1 MLGMRL
7 NLTILWS
14 RSTPARPRGCWG
26 VGVLLLVCLALA
38 GGVFGATVD
47 ARLDRES
54 VSVGE
59 AVALSIT
66 VHGGSPEA
74 GPGLPALPNATWGD
88 ARQSSSFSAVNGV
101 ATSSITF
108 SYDLTPTQPG
118 DIIIPS
124 IQVRVQG
131 QVLATAPLRLRVAKA
146 GEAVAGGPGGAIPAA
161 FVRLAPSKTQV
172 YLGEMFTFDVL
183 FYRTEGDPLQF
194 GEIPAEGFTVG
205 KLQQN
210 KTRTMV
216 QNRPYYVDIFRF
228 PASANKTGPLTLG
241 PVTLLVQVPDPNAN
255 QRQDFFGSFFG
266 RPMRRLNLAATATN
280 IAVRPLPTQN
290 VPPGFSGAVGVFNLN
305 VSAGPTTVAV
315 GDPVTVKVQ
324 IAGRGQLEG
333 LTLPP
338 QAEWR
343 DFKSYPPESKFESPD
358 PLGLSG
364 TKSFE
369 LVVAPQNHEIK
380 ALPAFL
386 FSFFDPEQ
394 GVYRS
399 LSGPVIPLMV
409 RSAGS
414 TATPTL
420 PGLTNTA
427 TPRPQS
433 TDIEPIRVHL
443 GGAVVE
449 APPLV
454 KQGWFLGLQVIPP
467 ALWLAMLGWRKR
479 SESLANNPR
488 LRRQRQVAQTI
499 REGLMELHS
508 LSRVHKSE
516 EFFALLFRLLQEQI
530 GERLDASA
538 SSITE
543 SVVDEK
549 LEPRGLPKTGRI
561 LVHELFKTCNLARY
575 APVKSSQE
583 LVAFI
588 PKLETALAE
597 LQKLPDIGGK

>member
-1 MLGMRL
+1 MRL
-7 NLTILWS
+7 NLKTRWS
-14 RSTPARPRGCWG
+14 WSPPTRPPGGWRRGSF
-26 VGVLLLVCLALA
+26 LLVWLALL
-38 GGVFGATVD
+38 GSVLGATVD
-47 ARLDRES
+47 ARLDREA

-59 AVALSIT
+59 AVTLSIS
-66 VHGGSPEA
+66 VHGGSPDA

-131 QVLATAPLRLRVAKA
+131 QILATAPVRLRVTKA
-146 GEAVAGGPGGAIPAA
+146 GEAVIGGPGGTAPAA
-161 FVRLAPSKTQV
+161 FVRLVPSKAQV

-183 FYRTEGDPLQF
+183 FYRLDGDPLQF

-205 KLQQN
+205 KMQRSQ
-210 KTRTMV
+210 TRTML
-216 QNRPYYVDIFRF
+216 QNRPYFVDIFRF
-228 PASANKTGPLTLG
+228 PASANKTGPLALG
-241 PVTLLVQVPDPNAN
+241 PINLLVQVPDPNAN
-255 QRQDFFGSFFG
+255 QRQDFFGNFFG
-266 RPMRRLNLAATATN
+266 RQARRLNLATAPTN
-280 IAVRPLPTQN
+280 VVVRPLPAQN
-290 VPPGFSGAVGVFNLN
+290 IPPGYSGAVGVFSLN

-333 LTLPP
+333 LALPP
-338 QAEWR
+338 QTEWR
-343 DFKSYPPESKFESPD
+343 DFKSYPPESKFESAD

-364 TKSFE
+364 AKSFE

-380 ALPAFL
+380 ALPAFV

-399 LSGPVIPLMV
+399 LSGPVIPLTV
-409 RSAGS
+409 GSAGS
-414 TATPTL
+414 TITPTL
-420 PGLTNTA
+420 PGLTNAA
-427 TPRPQS
+427 TSRTPI
-433 TDIEPIRVHL
+433 TDIEPVKVHL
-443 GGAVVE
+443 GGAVPE
-449 APPLV
+449 GPMLLR
-454 KQGWFLGLQVIPP
+454 QGWFLGLQVIPP
-467 ALWLAMLGWRKR
+467 ALWLVMLGWRKR
-479 SESLANNPR
+479 CEALANNPR
-488 LRRQRQVAQTI
+488 RRRQRQVAQTV
-499 REGLMELHS
+499 REGLTELEG
-508 LSRVHKSE
+508 LSRDHKSE

-549 LEPRGLPKTGRI
+549 LEPRGLPKTARI

-583 LVAFI
+583 LAAFI
-588 PKLETALAE
+588 PKLEAALAE
-597 LQKLPDIGGK
+597 LQKLPDPGAK